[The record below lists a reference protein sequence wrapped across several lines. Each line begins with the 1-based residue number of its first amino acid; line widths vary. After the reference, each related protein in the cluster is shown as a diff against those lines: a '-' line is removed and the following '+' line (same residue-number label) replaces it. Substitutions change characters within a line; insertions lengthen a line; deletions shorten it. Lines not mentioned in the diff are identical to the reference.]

1 VSEGAIGPADF
12 LRQANLIQKEREAIF
27 FSALDHTRRGV
38 VACVF
43 DTPDRV
49 QQMFPGQPEIIEPLY
64 CDMDRIVGKAMQ
76 HVDASTAIF
85 VLSNHGVLFS
95 NLKITADNPGIED
108 LAPTA
113 LSLFGVE
120 APAGMEGRAF
130 FAPA

>member
-1 VSEGAIGPADF
+1 MPLDSVRSLFSKIYDGHRETEMSLDAYLELCRADPIAYGSAAERLLRAI
-12 LRQANLIQKEREAIF
+12 
-27 FSALDHTRRGV
+27 
-38 VACVF
+38 
-43 DTPDRV
+43 
-49 QQMFPGQPEIIEPLY
+49 GQPEIIEPLY